1 MTNEPMT
8 PPTEAELRAWVELFQ
23 TLALS
28 AQAEVVALRAQ
39 VGALKAQVTG
49 LETQVEEL
57 GGLKAQVG
65 ALSQALKTA
74 QAAARQPKV
83 KASRPQRPEDRP
95 PRQRR
100 PHGFARRRDQDDL
113 PVEVIHHYPDCCPH
127 CQTTLT
133 GGWRRRT
140 REVIDL
146 PPIQAIRTQ
155 HVIYARH
162 CPTCERTVVAKP
174 DLTRQVIGQQRFG
187 VGLMTHLAY
196 LKSVGR
202 LPLAVIQAYLRS
214 AFGVKVSHGELVEL
228 LKTVAKV
235 GQPTLTAIR
244 QQIRASPVVCV
255 DETSWREDGVNVTAW
270 TYCTPTERVVV
281 SKPTRGTVELKAE
294 LLDGGFDG
302 VLMSDC
308 YAVYA
313 AYDGPHAKCWA
324 HLGRDLD
331 DLVKHHPEDA
341 AVTRWAWQVRLL
353 LWVAK
358 RWRERHP
365 AAEPSIRRAVA
376 GWFDERLQRL
386 CLPHLQAA
394 GPLKTLCQRLERY
407 GADWFGFVADDAIP
421 TTNNLAERTLR
432 PIVVDRKITGGTRS
446 AAGSE
451 TRFAL
456 ASLFATWHARDQ
468 DRFAACYHLL
478 SSPQL

>member
-1 MTNEPMT
+1 MTREDMQALSREQLIELVLT
-8 PPTEAELRAWVELFQ
+8 LQATVAAQQAQIAEL
-23 TLALS
+23 S
-28 AQAEVVALRAQ
+28 
-39 VGALKAQVTG
+39 
-49 LETQVEEL
+49 
-57 GGLKAQVG
+57 GLKEQVG

-83 KASRPQRPEDRP
+83 KASRPDRPADRP
-95 PRQRR
+95 PRHRR
-100 PHGFARRRDQDDL
+100 ARGFARRRDQDDL
-113 PVEVIHHYPDCCPH
+113 PVEVIRHHPACCPD

-133 GGWRRRT
+133 GGWLQRT

-146 PPIQAIRTQ
+146 PPIQAIRSQ
-155 HVIYARH
+155 HQVYARR
-162 CPTCERTVVAKP
+162 CPTCRKDVVAKL
-174 DLTRQVIGQQRFG
+174 DLSGQVIGQQRFG
-187 VGLMTHLAY
+187 VRLMTHVAY

-202 LPLAVIQAYLRS
+202 VPLEVIRAYLRS
-214 AFGVKVSHGELVEL
+214 AFGVSVSHGELVEW

-235 GQPTLTAIR
+235 GQPALAAIR
-244 QQIRASPVVCV
+244 QAIRASPVVGV
-255 DETSWREDGVNVTAW
+255 DETHWREDGVNVTTW
-270 TYCTPTERVVV
+270 TYCTPTERLVVIG
-281 SKPTRGTVELKAE
+281 PTRGTVELKRE
-294 LLDGGFDG
+294 LLDAGFTG

-331 DLVKHHPEDA
+331 DLVKQHPADA
-341 AVTRWAWQVRLL
+341 AVARWAWQVRLL
-353 LWVAK
+353 FWLAK
-358 RWRERHP
+358 RWRERH
-365 AAEPSIRRAVA
+365 AQAEPATRRAVA

-386 CLPHLQAA
+386 CLPHLEAA

-446 AAGSE
+446 RDGSQ

-456 ASLFATWHARDQ
+456 ASLFATWHARGQ
-468 DRFAACYHLL
+468 DRFAACHQLL
-478 SSPQL
+478 ISPQL